1 MCCFR
6 FFFKVLTNRL
16 KDVMPHIISEHH
28 SAFLS
33 DHLIFDNILV
43 AFKTL
48 HHMRNHNKGKTG
60 FMALKLNI
68 SKAYDRVE
76 WSYMEK
82 VLVKMG
88 FQDRWVKLMML
99 CITTT
104 SYSILINGE
113 PRGDISLTKG
123 LPQRDP
129 LFPYLFLMC
138 TEGLHGLIRK
148 ADTKGDIQGV
158 SLCQNGPKL
167 TRLLFADDNL
177 IFGSIKESE
186 CQSLL
191 DALATYERASGQQIN
206 QAKTTLFFS
215 KSTIEDMQTLIIYI
229 YIC

>member
-16 KDVMPHIISEHH
+16 KDVMPHIILEHH

-33 DHLIFDNILV
+33 DHLIFDNTLV

-68 SKAYDRVE
+68 SKAYDRIE

-191 DALATYERASGQQIN
+191 DAWLHMKEHLGNKLIKQKLHSSSASQQL
-206 QAKTTLFFS
+206 K
-215 KSTIEDMQTLIIYI
+215 
-229 YIC
+229 ICKL